1 MRKTY
6 PRAVALTVGT
16 AMMLINGV
24 VYAWSIYSVPFSE
37 GFGWSSAQ
45 LGDCFTVMLGSF
57 CLGGVIGGA
66 DANRFGIGISV
77 PAGG

>member
-45 LGDCFTVMLGSF
+45 LGVCFTVMGSA
-57 CLGGVIGGA
+57 VSA
-66 DANRFGIGISV
+66 S
-77 PAGG
+77 AGSSAGPSPTASA